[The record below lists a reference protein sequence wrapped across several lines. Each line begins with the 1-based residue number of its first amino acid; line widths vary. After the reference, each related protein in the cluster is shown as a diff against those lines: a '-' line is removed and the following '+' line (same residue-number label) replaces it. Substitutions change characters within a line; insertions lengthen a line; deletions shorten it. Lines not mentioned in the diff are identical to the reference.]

1 VKKLSGY
8 MNAMGG
14 MPTENLCA
22 GLSQLKG
29 EHAPLIEML
38 DGLFKLTERIAEEG
52 ELEKLFTRL
61 KSDVST
67 FVAELDPHSEREEG
81 VLFPMLGVY
90 IGTQS
95 GPIAA
100 MEYEH
105 EQAKSLINEF
115 LIKAENTQLTSEE
128 RMNLSELVK
137 NAYDVLIQHFSK
149 EENVL
154 FPMAERM
161 LTDEEKEEL
170 YIRIQEIK

>member
-1 VKKLSGY
+1 

-38 DGLFKLTERIAEEG
+38 DGLYKLTKQIAIEE
-52 ELEKLFTRL
+52 ELEKLFAGL
-61 KSDVST
+61 KSDVAT
-67 FVAELDPHSEREEG
+67 FIAKLDPHSEREEG

-90 IGTQS
+90 IGTAS

-105 EQAKSLINEF
+105 EQAKTLINEF
-115 LIKAENTQLTSEE
+115 LMKAENIQLTSEE
-128 RMNLSELVK
+128 MRNLSELVK

-149 EENVL
+149 EEKVL

-170 YIRIQEIK
+170 YLRIQEIM